1 MRKAMG
7 KSGAMEGIPLQLIIV
22 VVIGVAALGILVGW
36 LALSGDPD
44 PTMKRV
50 SVDPET
56 VSVQG
61 DGRLTEEVT
70 FTVFIYDNKGDEI
83 NGVVVTFSGAVDQK
97 VTQVVDSGGTVQ
109 VTVALPSGE
118 QTGTI
123 TVKAEKGGGMGSRET
138 TVIVMR
144 G

>member
-1 MRKAMG
+1 
-7 KSGAMEGIPLQLIIV
+7 MEGIPLQLIIV

-50 SVDPET
+50 SVEPET
-56 VSVQG
+56 VSIQG

-97 VTQVVDSGGTVQ
+97 VTQVVDSGGSVK

-138 TVIVMR
+138 TIIVMR
-144 G
+144 S

>member
-50 SVDPET
+50 SVEPET
-56 VSVQG
+56 VSIQG

-97 VTQVVDSGGTVQ
+97 VTQVVDSGGSVK

-138 TVIVMR
+138 TIIVMR
-144 G
+144 S